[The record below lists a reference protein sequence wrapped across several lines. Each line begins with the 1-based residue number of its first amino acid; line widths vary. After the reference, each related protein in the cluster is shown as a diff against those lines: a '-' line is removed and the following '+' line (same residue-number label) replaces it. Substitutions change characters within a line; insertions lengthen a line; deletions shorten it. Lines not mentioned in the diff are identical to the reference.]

1 VGETGEAA
9 GAVQPAEATAVPA
22 TPAPSATS
30 APAGGRRASRRESW
44 QAREQRAAQRAAER
58 AAGRTADPSDDPSAD
73 PSTDPSTE
81 PPSVETEEAT
91 APEPPEREPAPETT
105 ARIEEPADAADAEGA
120 HDAEDPDDLADTDAA
135 PEEPETEGSSQPGF
149 SLGNLTPFLLFRAAH
164 PRQALVTA
172 VGMTVAAALAGRPSR
187 ELLLI
192 LATVVVGQVILGW
205 FNDLVDR
212 SRDARHKRTG
222 KPLADGR
229 LEPGTVWFCLALAIF
244 LVVPLSIANGLYA
257 GSAYLISLAIGLLGQ
272 WVWLRKG
279 FFSWLPWAAA
289 YALYPAFLS
298 YGGWGGQEKG
308 APPELLIT
316 GLAALLGIGV
326 HLLTALW
333 GLVPDNEDRW
343 TYLPLKLG
351 LKIGASRLLW
361 LAGTYTVLVLVGLA
375 FAGTHVGL
383 AQEPL

>member
-1 VGETGEAA
+1 MANTRRWRRGNG
-9 GAVQPAEATAVPA
+9 
-22 TPAPSATS
+22 PAPE
-30 APAGGRRASRRESW
+30 AGG
-44 QAREQRAAQRAAER
+44 AAVAVEPPIT
-58 AAGRTADPSDDPSAD
+58 TADPPPTPA
-73 PSTDPSTE
+73 TE
-81 PPSVETEEAT
+81 T
-91 APEPPEREPAPETT
+91 
-105 ARIEEPADAADAEGA
+105 
-120 HDAEDPDDLADTDAA
+120 DLAPVDEDDTS
-135 PEEPETEGSSQPGF
+135 EESGPAF
-149 SLGNLTPFLLFRAAH
+149 SLRNATPFLLIRAAH
-164 PRQALVTA
+164 PRQALLTA

-192 LATVVVGQVILGW
+192 LGTVLVGQVVLGW

-212 SRDARHKRTG
+212 RRDARHQRTG

-229 LEPGTVWFCLALAIF
+229 LDPGTLWFCLALAVF
-244 LVVPLSIANGLYA
+244 VVVPLSVANGLYA
-257 GSAYLISLAIGLLGQ
+257 GSAYLLSLAIGLAGQ

-279 FFSWLPWAAA
+279 FFSWVPWAAA

-298 YGGWGGQEKG
+298 YGGWGGQERG

-333 GLVPDNEDRW
+333 GLVPDNEDGW

-351 LKIGASRLLW
+351 LRLGASRLLW
-361 LAGTYTVLVLVGLA
+361 VAGTYTVLVLVALA

-383 AQEPL
+383 SQDSL

>member
-1 VGETGEAA
+1 MAREGRWGRGRAARREAVDTA
-9 GAVQPAEATAVPA
+9 GAVHPGDGDAPPASS
-22 TPAPSATS
+22 APSATAAAS
-30 APAGGRRASRRESW
+30 AERGWR
-44 QAREQRAAQRAAER
+44 AREQRAAQRR
-58 AAGRTADPSDDPSAD
+58 AARAT
-73 PSTDPSTE
+73 
-81 PPSVETEEAT
+81 AT
-91 APEPPEREPAPETT
+91 APEDDTLTEPAPEPAT
-105 ARIEEPADAADAEGA
+105 EPAPEPTAAETAGPEPGEDGAEPSRFRLR
-120 HDAEDPDDLADTDAA
+120 D
-135 PEEPETEGSSQPGF
+135 
-149 SLGNLTPFLLFRAAH
+149 LTPFLLVRAAH

-192 LATVVVGQVILGW
+192 LATVLVGQVCLGW

-212 SRDARHKRTG
+212 KRDARHRRTG

-229 LEPGTVWFCLALAIF
+229 LDPGTVWFCLALAIF
-244 LVVPLSIANGLYA
+244 LVVPLSVANGMYA
-257 GSAYLISLAIGLLGQ
+257 GPAYLASLAIGLLGQ

-279 FFSWLPWAAA
+279 LLSWLPWAAA
-289 YALYPAFLS
+289 FALYPAFLS

-308 APPELLIT
+308 APPELVIT

-343 TYLPLKLG
+343 TYLPLRLG
-351 LKIGASRLLW
+351 LRIGASKLLW
-361 LAGTYTVLVLVGLA
+361 VAGTYTVLVLVALA

-383 AQEPL
+383 GQEPLQP

>member
-1 VGETGEAA
+1 MKSQVIGPEARIPDPAWSILRGMAREGRWGRGRASEREAAEAA
-9 GAVQPAEATAVPA
+9 GTIRQADQTA
-22 TPAPSATS
+22 TPATS
-30 APAGGRRASRRESW
+30 APAIPEAPTPDRRAERRDSW
-44 QAREQRAAQRAAER
+44 REREQRAAQRRQER
-58 AAGRTADPSDDPSAD
+58 AAAAPTEAPPVEPEATSEVALADPLAD
-73 PSTDPSTE
+73 PL
-81 PPSVETEEAT
+81 A
-91 APEPPEREPAPETT
+91 ETT
-105 ARIEEPADAADAEGA
+105 AEPASDPVEDDEDWSPESAA
-120 HDAEDPDDLADTDAA
+120 
-135 PEEPETEGSSQPGF
+135 F
-149 SLGNLTPFLLFRAAH
+149 RLGNLTPFLLVRAAH

-172 VGMTVAAALAGRPSR
+172 VAMTVAAALAGRPSR

-192 LATVVVGQVILGW
+192 LGTVLVGQVILGW

-212 SRDARHKRTG
+212 KRDARHQLTG

-229 LEPGTVWFCLALAIF
+229 LDPGTVWFCLALAIF
-244 LVVPLSIANGLYA
+244 LVVPLSVANGLYA

-272 WVWLRKG
+272 WVWLRRG

-289 YALYPAFLS
+289 FALYPAFLS

-308 APPELLIT
+308 APPELLVT

-333 GLVPDNEDRW
+333 GLVPDNEDKW
-343 TYLPLKLG
+343 SYLPLKLG

-361 LAGTYTVLVLVGLA
+361 LAGTYTVLVVVGLA

>member
-1 VGETGEAA
+1 VKSQVIGTEGPPAHLAWSILRGMGREGRWGRGKAPRKEAA
-9 GAVQPAEATAVPA
+9 EPTGAVRTADGPTPKA
-22 TPAPSATS
+22 TPAP
-30 APAGGRRASRRESW
+30 
-44 QAREQRAAQRAAER
+44 
-58 AAGRTADPSDDPSAD
+58 
-73 PSTDPSTE
+73 
-81 PPSVETEEAT
+81 
-91 APEPPEREPAPETT
+91 PAPEDETWEKDET
-105 ARIEEPADAADAEGA
+105 
-120 HDAEDPDDLADTDAA
+120 L
-135 PEEPETEGSSQPGF
+135 ETEPDLKPESEADDDDDREGTQPPF
-149 SLGNLTPFLLFRAAH
+149 RLGDLTPFLLVRAAH

-172 VGMTVAAALAGRPSR
+172 IGMAVAGALAGRPSR
-187 ELLLI
+187 ELLLV
-192 LATVVVGQVILGW
+192 LGTVLVGQVILGW

-212 SRDARHKRTG
+212 KRDARHERTG

-229 LEPGTVWFCLALAIF
+229 LDPGTVWFCLALAVF
-244 LVVPLSIANGLYA
+244 LVVPLSIANGKYA
-257 GSAYLISLAIGLLGQ
+257 GASYLLSLGIGLVGQ

-279 FFSWLPWAAA
+279 FFSWLPWAAS

-298 YGGWGGQEKG
+298 YGGWGGEVKG
-308 APPELLIT
+308 APPELLVT

-375 FAGTHVGL
+375 FAGTYVGL
-383 AQEPL
+383 AQEPLQ